1 MEQDL
6 LRSSFGSII
15 KAARLKK
22 GISQYALADAAGVGR
37 RYIQSVENGYQEAKI
52 STLFNMAKALDASP
66 MMLVGQLEYAMNNGE
81 LPEAVRENL
90 PPKRIGRPKKEKKKT
105 PE

>member
-1 MEQDL
+1 MEQEYL
-6 LRSSFGSII
+6 HSSFGAII

-52 STLFNMAKALDASP
+52 STLFSMAKALDASP
-66 MMLVGQLEYAMNNGE
+66 MMLIGQLEYAINNGV
-81 LPEAVRENL
+81 LPEVVRESL
-90 PPKRIGRPKKEKKKT
+90 PPKQIGRPKRDKT
-105 PE
+105 TSE